1 MGQVSVRVQISET
14 SLPSFPPW
22 LAEVAAFAQVLTHE
36 DILKAVQDQV
46 RFARA
51 RFGTYDLIDFAVVLI
66 GYIHAARTDLAGLL
80 RTARSVGGRLYGAFW
95 PHPLASSL
103 DPVPVSRLGSIKA
116 RWKPY
121 VHAFTRRSLP
131 ARRFLLPAAWLIGR
145 ASSG

>member
-46 RFARA
+46 RFAHA

-66 GYIHAARTDLAGLL
+66 GYILSGEPTLLA
-80 RTARSVGGRLYGAFW
+80 YG
-95 PHPLASSL
+95 
-103 DPVPVSRLGSIKA
+103 
-116 RWKPY
+116 
-121 VHAFTRRSLP
+121 
-131 ARRFLLPAAWLIGR
+131 FLF
-145 ASSG
+145 